1 MNKIGHI
8 TLIVENQD
16 EALKFYTEK
25 LGFQKR
31 KDLIFGNMRWVTVSP
46 KGQTDLELTFVLAD
60 SEAKRAAMGKQA
72 GDHVFLTLETDDCR
86 KEYKTLKAKGVKFY
100 GKPEVQAWGVDVVL
114 EDLYGNLFDLVQRFK
129 TLGIENL

>member
-8 TLIVENQD
+8 TLLVKDQD

-25 LGFQKR
+25 LGFQKCQDIIIAE
-31 KDLIFGNMRWVTVSP
+31 KMRWVTVTQ
-46 KGQTDLELTFVLAD
+46 KGQTDLALTFVVAD
-60 SEAKRAAMGKQA
+60 SEPKRKAVGKQA

-86 KEYKTLKAKGVKFY
+86 KEYKALKAKGVKFY
-100 GKPEVQAWGVDVVL
+100 GKPEMQSWGIDVVL

-129 TLGIENL
+129 QQG

>member
-8 TLIVENQD
+8 TLLVKDQN

-31 KDLIFGNMRWVTVSP
+31 QDAMLGPMRWLTVSP
-46 KGQTDLELTFVLAD
+46 KDQADLELTFVLAD
-60 SEAKRAAMGKQA
+60 SEEKRKSLGKQA

-86 KEYKTLKAKGVKFY
+86 KEYKALKDRGVKFY
-100 GKPEVQAWGVDVVL
+100 GNPEVQPWGIDVVL
-114 EDLYGNLFDLVQRFK
+114 EDLYGNMFDLVQRFK
-129 TLGIENL
+129 QQR

>member
-31 KDLIFGNMRWVTVSP
+31 QDLLFGNMRWVTVSP

-60 SEAKRAAMGKQA
+60 SEAKRAAIGKQA

-86 KEYKTLKAKGVKFY
+86 KEYKALKAKGVKFY

-114 EDLYGNLFDLVQRFK
+114 EDLYGNLLDLVQRFK
-129 TLGIENL
+129 H

>member
-16 EALKFYTEK
+16 KALKFYTEK

-31 KDLIFGNMRWVTVSP
+31 QDLTLGNMRWVTVSP

-60 SEAKRAAMGKQA
+60 SEAKRAAIGKQA

-86 KEYKTLKAKGVKFY
+86 KEYKALKAKGVKFY

-114 EDLYGNLFDLVQRFK
+114 EDLYGNLLDLVQRFK
-129 TLGIENL
+129 H

>member
-60 SEAKRAAMGKQA
+60 SEAKRAAMGKQT

-86 KEYKTLKAKGVKFY
+86 KEYKALKAKGVKFS

-129 TLGIENL
+129 N

>member
-8 TLIVENQD
+8 TLLVKDQD

-31 KDLIFGNMRWVTVSP
+31 QDLDISENMRWVTVSP
-46 KGQTDLELTFVLAD
+46 KGQSDLELTFVVAD
-60 SEAKRAAMGKQA
+60 SEEKRRAVGKQA
-72 GDHVFLTLETDDCR
+72 GDHVFLTLESDDCR
-86 KEYKTLKAKGVKFY
+86 KEYKALKAKGIKFY
-100 GKPEVQAWGVDVVL
+100 GKPEVQAWGVDVVF

-129 TLGIENL
+129 R